1 MKFKDTLYI
10 ALLNYPM
17 IYPTAL
23 DVYIHLFATI
33 GNAYEWANGELVR
46 VDVMPEKSYT
56 NPEDAIK
63 QCIIDCKNFHKHSM
77 KMISESRPAL
87 TPEMYKQ
94 LKQSIAETHEKE
106 KTELIERI
114 KNTDSRMVDLSVRI
128 NSKSDVPLRE
138 TTFFYPLSKE
148 FSAICNLPD
157 DIKPDW
163 LEAAE
168 TFYNIMI
175 ENRSMVEDAENT
187 LPNIGNRIKELKN
200 KISAN

>member
-1 MKFKDTLYI
+1 M
-10 ALLNYPM
+10 
-17 IYPTAL
+17 
-23 DVYIHLFATI
+23 
-33 GNAYEWANGELVR
+33 E
-46 VDVMPEKSYT
+46 
-56 NPEDAIK
+56 
-63 QCIIDCKNFHKHSM
+63 
-77 KMISESRPAL
+77 MISESRSAL

-94 LKQSIAETHEKE
+94 LKQSITETHEKE
-106 KTELIERI
+106 KIELIERI

-175 ENRSMVEDAENT
+175 ENRSMVEDAENNI
-187 LPNIGNRIKELKN
+187 PNIENRIKELKN
-200 KISAN
+200 KMSAN